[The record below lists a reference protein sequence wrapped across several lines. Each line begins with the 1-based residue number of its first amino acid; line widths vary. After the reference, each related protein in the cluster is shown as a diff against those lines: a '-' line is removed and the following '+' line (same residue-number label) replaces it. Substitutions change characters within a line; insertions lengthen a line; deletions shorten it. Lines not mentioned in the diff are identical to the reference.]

1 MINILKDIIWK
12 KKKGNVLRL
21 QLNTHN
27 LHAVVLDLTA
37 KK

>member
-1 MINILKDIIWK
+1 MINILKDIVWG
-12 KKKGNVLRL
+12 KKGNVLRL